1 MSTINNMEERIFWVI
16 IEDAFAQ
23 APNNSELQATIIK
36 QHLYTFDL
44 EALLDFQLIATELIE
59 DVQQAEV
66 LEVILDILYIHSEDV
81 FKLFKG
87 WLISHGERAYQTALH
102 QPASIYAL
110 HEAFQSSNQTTQL
123 PAFDI
128 EEVVEEVITERWGHD
143 SKLLKEK
150 LEMLLQKKGMEW
162 LEGNGPD
169 CMAHYG
175 YALNIIIPRLVK
187 DYLPKAS

>member
-1 MSTINNMEERIFWVI
+1 MSTINKMEERIFWVI

-23 APNNSELQATIIK
+23 APNNSQLQATIIK
-36 QHLYTFDL
+36 KHLYTFDL
-44 EALLDFQLIATELIE
+44 EALLDFQLIATELI
-59 DVQQAEV
+59 DGVHQAEV
-66 LEVILDILYIHSEDV
+66 LEVILDILYIHSEEV

-87 WLISHGERAYQTALH
+87 WLVGHGERAYQKALH

-110 HEAFQSSNQTTQL
+110 YETFKASRKTTQL
-123 PAFDI
+123 PAFDL
-128 EEVVEEVITERWGHD
+128 EEMVEEVITERWGHD
-143 SKLLKEK
+143 RELLKEK